1 MEIKIPIVID
11 DRALEEAIDK
21 RVAKLKQEGDFVLVI
36 RCKDCKYWQ
45 DNNNGYP
52 HTDCRW
58 SNNETP
64 DADDFC
70 SYAEQK
76 EIEGEEGMKLIF
88 DYNPERH
95 EVSFTGDG
103 FRISSVVANYE
114 DIGEFAKRVIEHD
127 ILIPNLKHRE
137 FMAEITPTQKGEDD

>member
-11 DRALEEAIDK
+11 DKALEEAIDN
-21 RVAKLKQEGDFVLVI
+21 RIAEMKQDGDFVLVT

-52 HTDCRW
+52 HPDCRW

-76 EIEGEEGMKLIF
+76 EIEGE
-88 DYNPERH
+88 
-95 EVSFTGDG
+95 
-103 FRISSVVANYE
+103 
-114 DIGEFAKRVIEHD
+114 
-127 ILIPNLKHRE
+127 
-137 FMAEITPTQKGEDD
+137 